1 MTKQV
6 VTGEEL
12 KQTALGKELGDE
24 QCRLLASVCTRR
36 AVANGEILFEEGH
49 SSDTLFIVVRGRFAV
64 SRDTGRGFSDTLHLL
79 EAGQLAGESGFLD
92 GTPHSATLRAVG
104 DADVVMLDRAH
115 LEALLIDHPIL
126 VYKVMRAIV
135 YSVREIIRRMNRQHS
150 ELLSYINP
158 GIGRF

>member
-1 MTKQV
+1 MTKPV

-12 KQTALGKELGDE
+12 RQTVLGQELSEE

-36 AVANGEILFEEGH
+36 AVKNGEVLFEEGQT
-49 SSDTLFIVVRGRFAV
+49 SDTLFIVIQGRFAV

-79 EAGQLAGESGFLD
+79 ETGQLAGESGFLD
-92 GTPHSATLRAVG
+92 GSPHSATLRAVG
-104 DADVVMLDRAH
+104 DAQVVMLDRAH
-115 LEALLIDHPIL
+115 LESLLIDHPIL

-135 YSVREIIRRMNRQHS
+135 YSIREILRRMNRQYS

-158 GIGRF
+158 SIGRF